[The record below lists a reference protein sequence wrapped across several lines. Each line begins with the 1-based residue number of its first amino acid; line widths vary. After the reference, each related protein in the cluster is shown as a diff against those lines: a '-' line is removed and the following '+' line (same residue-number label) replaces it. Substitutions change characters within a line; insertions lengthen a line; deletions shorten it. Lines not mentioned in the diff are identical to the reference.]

1 MGVSFSFDIS
11 IGRIKVQVNCQPLMF
26 GHVTWQFSDLSS
38 EVQPARFV
46 SAGWQ
51 DRQRTL

>member
-1 MGVSFSFDIS
+1 MGISFPFDIS
-11 IGRIKVQVNCQPLMF
+11 IGRIKAQVNWQPLMF
-26 GHVTWQFSDLSS
+26 GHVTWQLSDLSS

-46 SAGWQ
+46 STGWQ